1 MAGLA
6 PPLTLPP
13 ISGGQQF
20 RAIGYLR
27 WRLFVNAFR
36 RKGGKGEVIAKF
48 FIYPIFLLFII
59 GPSVGAGFGSW
70 AAVSNNHLDFIP
82 AIFFGIF
89 LLQLFVSINISPPG
103 LSFDPESLIR
113 FPVTFPRYL
122 AVRLFLGI
130 LSAANVIGTIALLS
144 AALGISIAR
153 PALAGVA
160 FAAVL
165 LLASANVFFLR
176 MIFVWIDRWLSTRR
190 ARELFTGLIILSSIA
205 FQYINVTLNP
215 GFHQHDRASQLRKFH
230 TLARLYELSKVI
242 LWRLHPGLAGAAI
255 VRFAAGATTSAILDL
270 LAVALFGA
278 AFLAVFAWRM
288 HREYRGENLSDS
300 NITPHHEAFVTEQK
314 NAHPAAHTVAPASSS
329 SLPGTATAAKGPFG
343 LPAALTAAFYKEAI
357 YIRRNTAQLYS
368 LVLPIFMVVIFAGRI
383 GSRGFTFWTFPAAI
397 AYSTLTMAPLAWN
410 SLGLDAG
417 GVQFYFL
424 APVHLRTILL
434 AKNLFSFGL
443 ILVQVAV
450 VLIALTWMGAHP
462 PLWILCATLAWL
474 PFAVFLNLAAGNIR
488 SITAPKKMDPG
499 KLSRKQA
506 SQLSALLSVLLV
518 LVVSAIGAG
527 GIFLGLYLGILWLPS
542 LVLLALGIAAFAVY
556 TAGLSRLDTLA
567 RNNRENLIEELTKA
581 S

>member
-6 PPLTLPP
+6 PHPAPP
-13 ISGGQQF
+13 PVLSPIPAGQQF
-20 RAIGYLR
+20 RAIAYLR

-48 FIYPIFLLFII
+48 FIYPVFLVFILA
-59 GPSVGAGFGSW
+59 PALGAGFGSW
-70 AAVSNNHLDFIP
+70 AAVSGGHLDLIP
-82 AIFFGIF
+82 AIFFGVF

-113 FPVTFPRYL
+113 FPVSFPRYL

-144 AALGISIAR
+144 AAVGISIAC
-153 PALAGVA
+153 PALAGIA

-165 LLASANVFFLR
+165 LLAAANIVFLR
-176 MIFVWIDRWLSTRR
+176 MIFAWLDRWLSTRR
-190 ARELFTGLIILSSIA
+190 ARELFTGIIIFASIA
-205 FQYINVTLNP
+205 FQYVNVTLNP
-215 GFHQHDRASQLRKFH
+215 GFHQHDRASQLRKFQMLQH
-230 TLARLYELSKVI
+230 LYQTSKTV
-242 LWRLHPGLAGAAI
+242 LWHLHPGLAGAAI
-255 VRFAAGATTSAILDL
+255 FRFAAGETGTAILDL
-270 LAVALFGA
+270 FAVALFGA
-278 AFLAVFAWRM
+278 AFLAIFAWRM

-300 NITPHHEAFVTEQK
+300 NITPHHEAFV
-314 NAHPAAHTVAPASSS
+314 AHHTAPTAPAATLAPASPS
-329 SLPGTATAAKGPFG
+329 AVAARGPFG
-343 LPAALTAAFYKEAI
+343 LPATLTAAFYKESI
-357 YIRRNTAQLYS
+357 YIRRNSAQLYS
-368 LVLPIFMVVIFAGRI
+368 LILPIFMVLIFAGRI
-383 GSRGFTFWTFPAAI
+383 GSRGFSFWTFPAAI

-410 SLGLDAG
+410 SLGLDAE

-424 APVHLRTILL
+424 APVRLRTILL

-450 VLIALTWMGAHP
+450 VFIALNYMGAHP

-474 PFAVFLNLAAGNIR
+474 PFAVFLNLTAGNIR

-499 KLSRKQA
+499 KLSRRQA

-518 LVVSAIGAG
+518 LIVSAIGAG
-527 GIFLGLYLGILWLPS
+527 GIFLGLYFGILWLPA
-542 LVLLALGIAAFAVY
+542 VTLLAFSIAAFALY
-556 TAGLSRLDTLA
+556 TAGLTRLDALA
-567 RNNRENLIEELTKA
+567 LSNRENLIEQLTKA